1 MTACRS
7 GFSREERTYSVPR
20 LSNDTPNILRRRAE
34 QWLDQAWA
42 IPTKKLARP
51 AKAPPFEGDPR
62 FALVC
67 VNYSTTRYLKL
78 MLLTLREQNAL
89 ETVERIIIV
98 DNGSRDGGVEFLRGL
113 VQRVPRVHLVENR
126 TFRNHAR
133 GLRRGIAELERSESP
148 GRRCNLLLICD
159 PDVIFLNP
167 DTLQALADKL
177 AREQAALAG
186 ELRRNVYPQPEAQAS
201 FLALRRDCYARR
213 DVAPFV
219 NHGAP
224 AWPLQRSLWQ
234 AGLKLADFPSN
245 RGGYVLHRG
254 RSGVA
259 AAGRHHRASSYA
271 TVANNQPHYMGVTDG
286 ATTWQK
292 TEQKYADWL
301 NPDQEHALIAHL
313 AAKLNCL

>member
-1 MTACRS
+1 MP
-7 GFSREERTYSVPR
+7 V
-20 LSNDTPNILRRRAE
+20 LSNDNLNALRRRAE

-42 IPTKKLARP
+42 IPAKKLARP

-78 MLLTLREQNAL
+78 MLLTLCEQNAL
-89 ETVERIIIV
+89 KAVERIIIV
-98 DNGSRDGGVEFLRGL
+98 DNGSRDGGVGFLRGL
-113 VQRVPRVHLVENR
+113 EQAVPRVHLLENR
-126 TFRNHAR
+126 AFRNHAR
-133 GLRRGIAELERSESP
+133 GLRMGIAALEALERTEIP
-148 GRRCNLLLICD
+148 ARHCNLLLICD

-167 DTLQALADKL
+167 DTLQALADTL

-186 ELRRNVYPQPEAQAS
+186 ELRHNLYPQPEAQAS
-201 FLALRRDCYARR
+201 FLALRRDSYARK

-224 AWPLQRSLWQ
+224 AWPLQQSLWQ

-245 RGGYVLHRG
+245 RGGYILHRG

-259 AAGRHHRASSYA
+259 AANRHHRASSYA
-271 TVANNQPHYMGVTDG
+271 TVTNNQPHYMGITDG
-286 ATTWQK
+286 AAIWNK
-292 TEQKYADWL
+292 TEQKHAQWL
-301 NPDQEHALIAHL
+301 TPARESALIAHL
-313 AAKLNCL
+313 AKHLACVGGRSRATGEIE